1 MTMARL
7 LDTHIFIALIEE
19 RFEVLPPAIR
29 QEVATLN
36 HELYLSIASLW
47 EIAIKWRLGKLPLK
61 SGIHDLPNAAK
72 RAGITL
78 LAIDEY
84 HALADV
90 DPEPPRDPFDRLLL
104 AQCLVENMKLV
115 TIDTALIDHPLSAT
129 AVTANRQ

>member
-7 LDTHIFIALIEE
+7 LDTHIFIALVEE
-19 RFEVLPPAIR
+19 RFEDLPAAIR
-29 QEVATLN
+29 QEVESSN

-61 SGIHDLPNAAK
+61 YGIYDLPNAAK

-78 LAIDEY
+78 LAINEH

-90 DPEPPRDPFDRLLL
+90 DPEPPTRDPFDRLLL
-104 AQCLVENMKLV
+104 AQCLVENMKLI

-129 AVTANRQ
+129 ASRP

>member
-7 LDTHIFIALIEE
+7 LDTHIFIALVEE
-19 RFEVLPPAIR
+19 RFEDLPAAIR
-29 QEVATLN
+29 REVEASN

-47 EIAIKWRLGKLPLK
+47 EISIKWRLGKLHLK
-61 SGIHDLPNAAK
+61 SGIYDLPNAAK

-78 LAIDEY
+78 LSINEH

-90 DPEPPRDPFDRLLL
+90 DPEPPTRDPFDRLLL
-104 AQCLVENMKLV
+104 VQCAVEGMKLV

-129 AVTANRQ
+129 AT

>member
-7 LDTHIFIALIEE
+7 LDTHIFIALVEE
-19 RFEVLPPAIR
+19 QYEDLPAAIR
-29 QEVATLN
+29 QDVESSN

-61 SGIHDLPNAAK
+61 YGIYDLPNAAK

-78 LAIDEY
+78 LAINEH
-84 HALADV
+84 HALVDI
-90 DPEPPRDPFDRLLL
+90 DPEPPTRDPFDRLLL
-104 AQCLVENMKLV
+104 AQCLVENMKLI

-129 AVTANRQ
+129 ASRP